1 MSTSVII
8 GIAAAASVFLL
19 LLVIA
24 CAFAG
29 KPVLNELAEIQAEEE
44 AKK

>member
-8 GIAAAASVFLL
+8 GISAAASVFLL

-29 KPVLNELAEIQAEEE
+29 KPVQAALDEIQEEDS
-44 AKK
+44 K

>member
-8 GIAAAASVFLL
+8 GISAAASVFLL

-29 KPVLNELAEIQAEEE
+29 KPMKAALDEIQAED
-44 AKK
+44 AK